1 MNELLRTDLA
11 LEEKESFEGDGGEI
25 SGVKLAECVKED
37 ISGMVTVVDIINKKG
52 AKSMNKPVGKYI
64 TLESD
69 YMGVDDADIIKRL
82 QEELAEILDELISD
96 INKDEKK
103 SVLVVGLGNRDVTSD
118 ALGPRTTE
126 KVHITRHLEAFE
138 SDVSGII
145 PGVMAFTGIE
155 SAQIVKGVVEET
167 RPDFVIAIDALA
179 ARSVLRLGKTIQ
191 LTNTGIQPGSGVGN
205 HRNSLTKASLGVPV
219 IAIGVPTVV
228 TAAALVYDTSEAFI
242 EALKSSAYS
251 RTIGGSVEKLSDA
264 ERFELI
270 RDIIEPKLGPMFV
283 TPKDIDE
290 KIRVLSE
297 IVSGGINIAF
307 ESGS

>member
-25 SGVKLAECVKED
+25 SGVKLTENEKDD
-37 ISGMVTVVDIINKKG
+37 INGRVTVVDIFNKKG

-69 YMGVDDADIIKRL
+69 YMGVDDSEYIEKLQKELADIIG
-82 QEELAEILDELISD
+82 ELIG
-96 INKDEKK
+96 NMKK
-103 SVLVVGLGNRDVTSD
+103 GISVLVVGLGNRDVTSD
-118 ALGPRTTE
+118 SLGPRTTE
-126 KVHITRHLEAFE
+126 KVHITRHLEE
-138 SDVSGII
+138 SESNVSGII

-155 SAQIVKGVVEET
+155 SAQIVKGVIDEIK
-167 RPDFVIAIDALA
+167 PNLVIAIDALA

-205 HRNSLTKASLGVPV
+205 HRNSLTEASLGVPV

-251 RTIGGSVEKLSDA
+251 STIGESVEKLSNA
-264 ERFELI
+264 QRYELI

-297 IVSGGINIAF
+297 IVSGGINIALA
-307 ESGS
+307 